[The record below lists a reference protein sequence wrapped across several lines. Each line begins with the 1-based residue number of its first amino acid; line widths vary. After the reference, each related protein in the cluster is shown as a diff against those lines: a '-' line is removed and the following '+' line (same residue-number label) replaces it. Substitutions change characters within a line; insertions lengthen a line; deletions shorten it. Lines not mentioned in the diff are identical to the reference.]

1 MSFVLVRWPE
11 DNSVGVMPTSAA
23 EKGVELYPG
32 AEVRMK
38 WKKKMYDAEILK
50 VSSKLAC

>member
-1 MSFVLVRWPE
+1 MSFVLVHWLE

-32 AEVRMK
+32 AEGSGRRKCMTQK
-38 WKKKMYDAEILK
+38 Y
-50 VSSKLAC
+50 